1 MNAVEFMDVYMI
13 IHIVINN
20 YIPAGILVAT
30 TIGMLVFVYVFTIE
44 VLVTE
49 NLPFTAEDK

>member
-1 MNAVEFMDVYMI
+1 MDVYMI